1 MEKDLI
7 IPTHIGMIVDGN
19 GRWAQQRGLS
29 RSVGH
34 REGFTRLKNICIY
47 AQEIGVK
54 YLSLYVFSTEIFKR
68 AKPEV
73 DFLMN
78 LFVSMFHTEFQEIM
92 DRGAKIVF
100 SGRREPLPKKVLKAM
115 DEMAEKSKNNTGT
128 VLNFCINY
136 GGQTEILDMTKKI
149 AQEVLEGKLT
159 IDDITLDTLHDHL
172 YQDLP
177 PLDFVIQTSGEL
189 RLSNFMLYQASY
201 AEFYFPKIYFPDFTE
216 HDFDAAIVE
225 FNKRNRRFGG
235 NAS

>member
-54 YLSLYVFSTEIFKR
+54 YLSLYVFSTENFKR
-68 AKPEV
+68 VKPEV

-78 LFVSMFHTEFQEIM
+78 LFVSMFHTEFQEVM

>member
-54 YLSLYVFSTEIFKR
+54 YLSLYVFSTENFKR

-100 SGRREPLPKKVLKAM
+100 SGRRESLPKEVLEAM

-159 IDDITLDTLHDHL
+159 IDDITLDTLHDYL

-177 PLDFVIQTSGEL
+177 PLDFVIRTSGEL

>member
-100 SGRREPLPKKVLKAM
+100 SGRREPLPKEVLEAM

-136 GGQTEILDMTKKI
+136 GGQTEMLDMTKKI
-149 AQEVLEGKLT
+149 AQEVLDGKLT

>member
-54 YLSLYVFSTEIFKR
+54 YLSLYVFSTENFKR

-100 SGRREPLPKKVLKAM
+100 SGRRESLPKEVLEAM

-177 PLDFVIQTSGEL
+177 PLDFVIRTSGEL

-216 HDFDAAIVE
+216 HDFDVAIVE

>member
-54 YLSLYVFSTEIFKR
+54 YLSLYVFSTENFKR

-100 SGRREPLPKKVLKAM
+100 SGRREPLPKEVLEAM

-177 PLDFVIQTSGEL
+177 PLDFVIRTSGEL

-201 AEFYFPKIYFPDFTE
+201 AEFYFPKTYFPDFTE
-216 HDFDAAIVE
+216 HDFDVAIVE

>member
-54 YLSLYVFSTEIFKR
+54 YLSLYVFSTENFKR

-100 SGRREPLPKKVLKAM
+100 SGRREPLPKEVLEAM

-159 IDDITLDTLHDHL
+159 IDDITLDTLHDYL

-177 PLDFVIQTSGEL
+177 PLDFVIRTSGEL

-216 HDFDAAIVE
+216 HDFDVAIVE

>member
-54 YLSLYVFSTEIFKR
+54 YLSLYVFSTENFKR

-225 FNKRNRRFGG
+225 FNKRSRRFGG
-235 NAS
+235 NDS

>member
-115 DEMAEKSKNNTGT
+115 DEMAEKFKNNTGT

-201 AEFYFPKIYFPDFTE
+201 AEFYFPKICFPDFTE
-216 HDFDAAIVE
+216 HDFDVAIVE

>member
-54 YLSLYVFSTEIFKR
+54 YLSLYVFSTENFKR

-78 LFVSMFHTEFQEIM
+78 LFVSMFHTEFQEVM

-100 SGRREPLPKKVLKAM
+100 SGRREPLPKEVLEAM

-177 PLDFVIQTSGEL
+177 PLDFVIRTSGEL

>member
-201 AEFYFPKIYFPDFTE
+201 AKFYFPKIYFPDFTE
-216 HDFDAAIVE
+216 HDFDVAIVE

>member
-54 YLSLYVFSTEIFKR
+54 YLSLYVFSTENFKR

-100 SGRREPLPKKVLKAM
+100 SGRREPLPKEVLEAM

-159 IDDITLDTLHDHL
+159 IDDITLDTLHDYL

-216 HDFDAAIVE
+216 HDFDVAIVE